1 MMEPKKIQSINGV
14 NLKESRFKKHL
25 KFYSEL
31 LPTTLPDPYFVAS
44 SPFLQEELMLS
55 ELDFTDKDTLDFFCG
70 NTYLESIIPYAT
82 VYSGH
87 QFGQWAG
94 QLGDGRAIFLGDF
107 QVRNTEFELQLKGV
121 GLTPYSRMGD
131 GRAVLR
137 SSIREFLC
145 SEAMHFLNIP
155 TTRSLSIIGSDEPV
169 YREKVETAAVIS
181 RIAPSFIR
189 FGHFEHW
196 YYKQDEVQLKELAD
210 FVIENYYTHLI
221 NETDK
226 YYLFLKE
233 VIQKT
238 AELIANWQAVGFMH
252 GVMNTDNMSILG
264 LTIDYGP
271 YGFMDGFNQNH
282 ICNHSDNGGR
292 YSYKNQPYIGQW
304 NCSALAQTFL
314 PLIGDLERLKEL
326 VQSYEPIYKNKWDE
340 LMHQKL
346 GLENYYP
353 EDQHLIQSLLSIL
366 QETQVDFTIFFR
378 KLSQFNSAEEASNN
392 LIRDLF
398 LNRQAFDDWSVQYKK
413 RLKKESLLDNER
425 GNKMNQVNP
434 KFILRN
440 YLLQKAIEKAE
451 QGDYSEVRKL
461 LLIVSKPFDEQP
473 EYESYAG
480 FPPDWSKDLS
490 VSCSS

>member
-1 MMEPKKIQSINGV
+1 MMEPRKINSINGL
-14 NLKESRFKKHL
+14 NLKESKFKKHL
-25 KFYSEL
+25 NFFSEL
-31 LPTTLPDPYFVAS
+31 FPTTLPDPYFVAN
-44 SPFLQEELMLS
+44 SPLLQEELMLS
-55 ELDFTDKDTLDFFCG
+55 ELDFTDKYTLDFFAG
-70 NTYLESIIPYAT
+70 NAYFESIIPYAS

-94 QLGDGRAIFLGDF
+94 QLGDGRAIFLGNI
-107 QVRNTEFELQLKGV
+107 QVGNTEFELQLKGA

-145 SEAMHFLNIP
+145 SEAMRFLNIP
-155 TTRSLSIIGSDEPV
+155 TTRSLSIIGADEAV

-238 AELIANWQAVGFMH
+238 AELITNWQAVGFMH

-425 GNKMNQVNP
+425 QNKMNQVNP

-440 YLLQKAIEKAE
+440 YLLQTAIEKAE
-451 QGDYSEVRKL
+451 EGDYSEVQKL